1 VASTYERSAG
11 TGPSSDEAAA
21 LARVWTLPN
30 VITISRLGLLT
41 AFVVALFPLHAR
53 VTAFILLGVTGT
65 TDFLDGYIAR
75 HCDQVTTLGKIIDPS
90 VDRIVVLVAIISSVV
105 FGAVPIWLAA
115 VVIGREVLVSGA
127 VLVLAALGAARIDV
141 SWFGKAG
148 TFGLM
153 CAFPLFVLAHGP
165 GDWTRDVEI
174 AAWAI
179 VAPALAFSFY
189 AMITYV
195 PSARNALVAGRS
207 GSARSDVTAARR

>member
-1 VASTYERSAG
+1 VASTYGRAASVV
-11 TGPSSDEAAA
+11 PVRDEAAR
-21 LARVWTLPN
+21 LARIWTVPN
-30 VITISRLGLLT
+30 VISISRLAIFG
-41 AFVVALFPLHAR
+41 AFLATLFPLRQR
-53 VTAFILLGVTGT
+53 VAAFFLLGLMGI

-75 HCDQVTTLGKIIDPS
+75 HHDQVTTLGKIIDPT
-90 VDRIVVLVAIISSVV
+90 VDRVVLVGAIVSIVV

-115 VVIGREVLVSGA
+115 VVVGREILVSGA

-165 GDWTRDVEI
+165 GGWTRAVEI
-174 AAWAI
+174 TAWVI
-179 VAPALAFSFY
+179 VVPALALSIL

-195 PSARNALVAGRS
+195 PQARAALVAGRRGPA
-207 GSARSDVTAARR
+207 GSET